1 VADHGGFNQTRDG
14 SMAQPGREQWGG
26 RMAIIIAA
34 VAMAVGT
41 GNIWR
46 FPRVA
51 AEWGGGAFLIAVT
64 VGLVIWAVPLL
75 MCEFL
80 MGTRSRLGNIGAFRD
95 FMGPK
100 NTWAGA
106 FMACVTLGIMFYYS
120 VVAGWCI
127 RYFVMAATGGLTPP
141 GDPAA
146 VVGSWGQEHWD
157 AFIGNPV
164 ETVGYHAVA
173 VLFTAAVVFRGIKGG
188 LEKVLK
194 LFLPALLV
202 ILLILGFRA
211 VTLPGAEEGLRFLF
225 VPEWGLLLN
234 SQVWLEAFTQVAW
247 STGAGWGLMM
257 VYAVYARDKEDIAV
271 NSGIIAFSDVLVGF
285 LAAAMI
291 LGTLYAVAPTADFAE
306 EALAAGYV
314 GLTFIYVVDL
324 MATMPG
330 AWILSPLFFMAL
342 ALAGISSFIAMFEL
356 GTTNLM
362 NFGVDRRR
370 AAVWVAV
377 AAFLFGIPSALSITF
392 LDNQDWVWGVGLLIS
407 GLLTALAITKY
418 GVEKARAEINETSD
432 IHIGIWWSICI
443 RLIPLVFLGIFGWWV
458 YQSIIGNPDDWW
470 NPFETFSTGTM
481 VVQWLILFVVV
492 YSLNG
497 FFNRRVKAGP
507 MTRAGAPPAPPTS
520 SPGPRPGGPSHG

>member
-1 VADHGGFNQTRDG
+1 
-14 SMAQPGREQWGG
+14 MAQPAREQWGS

-64 VGLVIWAVPLL
+64 VGVLIWAVPLL

-80 MGTRSRLGNIGAFRD
+80 MGSKSRLGNIGAFRD
-95 FMGPK
+95 FMGPR

-106 FMACVTLGIMFYYS
+106 FMACVTIGIMFYYS

-127 RYFVMAATGGLTPP
+127 RYFVVAATGGLTPP
-141 GDPAA
+141 AEPTAG
-146 VVGSWGQEHWD
+146 VVAGTWGQEHWD
-157 AFIGNPV
+157 AFIANPI
-164 ETVGYHAVA
+164 ETVGFHAVA
-173 VLFTAAVVFRGIKGG
+173 VLFTAAVVFRGIQGG

-202 ILLILGFRA
+202 ILLILAFRA
-211 VTLPGAEEGLRFLF
+211 VTLPGSADGLRFLF
-225 VPEWGLLLN
+225 VPEWSLLLEAR
-234 SQVWLEAFTQVAW
+234 VWLEAFTQVAW

-257 VYAVYARDKEDIAV
+257 VYAVYAREKEDIGV

-285 LAAAMI
+285 VAAAII
-291 LGTLYAVAPTADFAE
+291 LGTLYAVAPTAEFAE
-306 EALAAGYV
+306 EALAAGNV
-314 GLTFIYVVDL
+314 GLTFIYIVDL

-330 AWILSPLFFMAL
+330 AWILSPLFFLAL

-362 NFGVDRRR
+362 NFGVERRR
-370 AAVWVAV
+370 AAALVGL
-377 AAFLFGIPSALSITF
+377 AAFVFGIPSALYITF

-407 GLLTALAITKY
+407 GLLTALAILKY
-418 GVEKARAEINETSD
+418 GVENARAEINATSD
-432 IHIGIWWSICI
+432 IHVGRWWSAFIW
-443 RLIPLVFLGIFGWWV
+443 LIPAVFLIIFSWWV
-458 YQSIIGNPDDWW
+458 YQSVRDHPDTWW

-481 VVQWLILFVVV
+481 VAQWLILFAIVFA
-492 YSLNG
+492 LNG
-497 FFNRRVKAGP
+497 FFTRRVAAGP
-507 MTRAGAPPAPPTS
+507 MTRP
-520 SPGPRPGGPSHG
+520 SPDGPRRPDLPEPGGPRTTGPSDEPRP

>member
-1 VADHGGFNQTRDG
+1 
-14 SMAQPGREQWGG
+14 MAEPSREQWGG
-26 RMAIIIAA
+26 RVAIIIAA

-80 MGTRSRLGNIGAFRD
+80 MGSKSRLGNIGAFRD
-95 FMGPK
+95 FMGPR

-106 FMACVTLGIMFYYS
+106 FMAAVTIGIMFYYS

-127 RYFVMAATGGLTPP
+127 RYFVVAMTGGLTP
-141 GDPAA
+141 GEGIAGA
-146 VVGSWGQEHWD
+146 VGAEGSFGQVQWD
-157 AFIGNPV
+157 AFIANPV
-164 ETVGYHAVA
+164 ETVGYHAAA
-173 VLFTAAVVFRGIKGG
+173 VFFTAAVVFRGIKGG

-202 ILLILGFRA
+202 ILLILAIRT
-211 VTLPGAEEGLRFLF
+211 VTLPGATEGLRFLF
-225 VPEWGLLLN
+225 VPDWALLG
-234 SQVWLEAFTQVAW
+234 SPRVWLEAFTQVAW
-247 STGAGWGLMM
+247 STGAGWGLLM
-257 VYAVYARDKEDIAV
+257 VYAVYAREKEDIGV

-285 LAAAMI
+285 VAAAII
-291 LGTLYAVAPTADFAE
+291 LGTLYAVAPTAAVAE
-306 EALAAGYV
+306 EALAAGNV

-330 AWILSPLFFMAL
+330 SWFLSPLFFLAL

-362 NFGVDRRR
+362 NFGVERRR
-370 AAVWVAV
+370 AAVMVGL
-377 AAFLFGIPSALSITF
+377 AAFVFGIPSALSITF

-407 GLLTALAITKY
+407 GLLTALAIMKY

-432 IHIGIWWSICI
+432 VRIGAWWSWCI
-443 RLIPLVFLGIFGWWV
+443 RIIPLVFLVIFGWWV
-458 YQSIIGNPDDWW
+458 YQSIVQNPDDWW
-470 NPFETFSTGTM
+470 DPFETFSTGTM
-481 VVQWLILFVVV
+481 VVQWALLFVVV
-492 YSLNG
+492 YALNG
-497 FFNRRVKAGP
+497 FFNRRVQAGP
-507 MTRAGAPPAPPTS
+507 MTISQNSDR
-520 SPGPRPGGPSHG
+520 GGS